1 MYHKGEEMEQDMGRV
16 ISLWESSVA
25 NGREATMATLRD
37 CIADLTQKV
46 KEASDT
52 QDYEKASLF
61 HELINKC
68 DGFLKYKKIITMK
81 SLLIA
86 AGTGA
91 NNIIVNIGD
100 EYEDRVDYILIDEL
114 ESNVWKVEFSA
125 ERMFDV
131 VVTRQPVILLAT
143 LGGNMGNR
151 SVERLTKLFKSFEI
165 PFSAILII
173 PFKFEGDSR
182 NVALSIA
189 DRIKGESVSVYVF
202 DNETLTFLDL
212 TVKEAIRYADR
223 EIGCLL
229 DEILK

>member
-1 MYHKGEEMEQDMGRV
+1 
-16 ISLWESSVA
+16 
-25 NGREATMATLRD
+25 
-37 CIADLTQKV
+37 
-46 KEASDT
+46 
-52 QDYEKASLF
+52 
-61 HELINKC
+61 
-68 DGFLKYKKIITMK
+68 
-81 SLLIA
+81 
-86 AGTGA
+86 
-91 NNIIVNIGD
+91 
-100 EYEDRVDYILIDEL
+100 
-114 ESNVWKVEFSA
+114 
-125 ERMFDV
+125 MFDV

>member
-1 MYHKGEEMEQDMGRV
+1 
-16 ISLWESSVA
+16 
-25 NGREATMATLRD
+25 
-37 CIADLTQKV
+37 
-46 KEASDT
+46 
-52 QDYEKASLF
+52 
-61 HELINKC
+61 
-68 DGFLKYKKIITMK
+68 MK

-114 ESNVWKVEFSA
+114 ESDVWKIEFSA
-125 ERMFDV
+125 ER
-131 VVTRQPVILLAT
+131 I
-143 LGGNMGNR
+143 GGKTGNR

-165 PFSAILII
+165 LFSAILII
-173 PFKFEGDSR
+173 PFKFEWDSR
-182 NVALSIA
+182 NIALSIA
-189 DRIKGESVSVYVF
+189 DRIKGESVSVHVF
-202 DNETLTFLDL
+202 DNETLTSLDL